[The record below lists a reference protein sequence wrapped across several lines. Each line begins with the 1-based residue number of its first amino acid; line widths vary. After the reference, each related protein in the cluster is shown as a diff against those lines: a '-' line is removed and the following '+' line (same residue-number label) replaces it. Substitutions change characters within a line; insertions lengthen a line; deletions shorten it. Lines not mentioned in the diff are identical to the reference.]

1 MPWSRPDV
9 NFSIA
14 FTWSPFGSNSDV
26 SLNDRVLPHDNILF
40 IGNKRITYSFLT
52 GLSGSTGYDFI
63 G

>member
-1 MPWSRPDV
+1 M
-9 NFSIA
+9 A